1 MNLSEHFT
9 LEEMT
14 ASETA
19 ARYGLDN
26 TPDEKALANLTRLAA
41 FLEDVR
47 ALLGKPIHINS
58 AFRSPLANE
67 AVGGKKTS
75 QHCLGLAADLRVTGM
90 TPDQV
95 VRVIKGS
102 DLVYDQ
108 LIREFSDPVKGGGW
122 THVSIPHENSAAR
135 KQALIIDK
143 DGTRAF
149 A

>member
-67 AVGGKKTS
+67 AVGGKRPANIAW
-75 QHCLGLAADLRVTGM
+75 GLRPTCA
-90 TPDQV
+90 
-95 VRVIKGS
+95 
-102 DLVYDQ
+102 
-108 LIREFSDPVKGGGW
+108 
-122 THVSIPHENSAAR
+122 
-135 KQALIIDK
+135 
-143 DGTRAF
+143 
-149 A
+149 